1 MGVENMW
8 LGVERH
14 GWMVKKCGWGLKHVA
29 GGWQMAIIGQI
40 NKKYT

>member
-8 LGVERH
+8 LGVERR
-14 GWMVKKCGWGLKHVA
+14 GRMVKKHGWESKHVA

-40 NKKYT
+40 NKKHT